1 MKQPGDKEP
10 AAPIAIYFGINILS
24 NFYRGL
30 HIVLLAWTALQVG
43 GTLASVGQ
51 IFVIG
56 HLLNVVVGPGIGSV
70 IDEISNR
77 KAFAIGQSLLTIG
90 CLGPALFYFSGADF
104 RLLHLM
110 AFALLSALG
119 GLVMIGA
126 MDSLFQ
132 GVVPV
137 DDRRR
142 IAANLGGFR
151 QAAMVLGAGG
161 GGLIIHYFGIG
172 NSFLIAAASSIFVLI
187 GVFLMP
193 VYEREI
199 SAVEKNYR
207 TYFQNI
213 REGFQYVLG
222 KSEVLYLAFAIAL
235 AFSAGQLSNA
245 LLPAFIRDDIG
256 ADSQLY
262 GIVDAAWSVGGVA
275 AAFLVGRWL
284 RFKSLRLG
292 EYATLI
298 GLGAVTMVFGQLEI
312 PILLIATHLLMG
324 ALFSWSRVLSD
335 GRLLEICDNKV
346 IGRVRVNIQVLTSFI
361 GLIVYTAPTL
371 LPSLTAANF
380 YFSWGL
386 AITVGGAFIFV
397 LARKQQP
404 DPTHSARDAVR

>member
-1 MKQPGDKEP
+1 
-10 AAPIAIYFGINILS
+10 
-24 NFYRGL
+24 
-30 HIVLLAWTALQVG
+30 
-43 GTLASVGQ
+43 
-51 IFVIG
+51 
-56 HLLNVVVGPGIGSV
+56 
-70 IDEISNR
+70 
-77 KAFAIGQSLLTIG
+77 
-90 CLGPALFYFSGADF
+90 
-104 RLLHLM
+104 M